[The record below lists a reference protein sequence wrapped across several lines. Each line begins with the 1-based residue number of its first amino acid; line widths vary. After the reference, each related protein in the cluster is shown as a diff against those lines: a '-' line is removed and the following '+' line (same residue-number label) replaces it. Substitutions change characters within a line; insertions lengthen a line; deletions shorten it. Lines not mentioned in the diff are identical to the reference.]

1 MLFKT
6 YIRIKYKKSTL
17 KEYTLKESTIRDNTL
32 KKNVLSWEE
41 GIYNSGVGII
51 NQ

>member
-17 KEYTLKESTIRDNTL
+17 KECTLKESATRDNAL
-32 KKNVLSWEE
+32 KKSVLSWKE
-41 GIYNSGVGII
+41 GIYNSGVGTV
-51 NQ
+51 N

>member
-17 KEYTLKESTIRDNTL
+17 KECTLKESTIRDNTL
-32 KKNVLSWEE
+32 RKNVLGWKES
-41 GIYNSGVGII
+41 IYSSKVGIV
-51 NQ
+51 N

>member
-17 KEYTLKESTIRDNTL
+17 KEYTLKKSAIKDNIL
-32 KKNVLSWEE
+32 KKSVLSWEE
-41 GIYNSGVGII
+41 NIYSSKVGII
-51 NQ
+51 N

>member
-17 KEYTLKESTIRDNTL
+17 KEYTLKESIIKDNTL
-32 KKNVLSWEE
+32 KKSVLSWKE
-41 GIYNSGVGII
+41 GIYNSKIRIV
-51 NQ
+51 N

>member
-17 KEYTLKESTIRDNTL
+17 KEYTLKESIIRDNTL
-32 KKNVLSWEE
+32 KKSVLGWEK
-41 GIYNSGVGII
+41 GIYSGKVGII
-51 NQ
+51 N